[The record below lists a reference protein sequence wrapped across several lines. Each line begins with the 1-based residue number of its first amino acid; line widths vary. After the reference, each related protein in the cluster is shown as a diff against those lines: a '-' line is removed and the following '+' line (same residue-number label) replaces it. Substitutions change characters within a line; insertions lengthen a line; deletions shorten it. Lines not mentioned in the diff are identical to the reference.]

1 MAILVQGHEK
11 DISVNYF
18 EIDPWA
24 RENWSF
30 YFFYVSFDGH
40 LAQWNGTVLTIF
52 VISLKLADLPF
63 EEIID
68 KRRTIDRRTN
78 VDHNSS
84 PLVLPAVVSLKVRK
98 RLLYILC
105 MYLVSVLSIYSS
117 RL

>member
-1 MAILVQGHEK
+1 M
-11 DISVNYF
+11 NYF

-30 YFFYVSFDGH
+30 YFFYFSSGGH
-40 LAQWNGTVLTIF
+40 LAQWIGTVLAIF
-52 VISLKLADLPF
+52 IISLKLADLSF

-68 KRRTIDRRTN
+68 KRRTIERRTN

-84 PLVLPAVVSLKVRK
+84 PLALPAVGSLKVRK